1 MILAASYDWF
11 ACSLLK
17 HLPSL
22 VPAFSLLSFTTQLHR
37 HFSWMLIGVEVRNV
51 TAIFPWLW
59 IPAPVHTWPPFRDG
73 PGDIIL
79 TPSLSLSLS
88 LQVVS
93 HQFTPSPTRR
103 RWLTRDLRPRM
114 WSRRTLSWHQSAK
127 QPKRRFEYPRQRRVT
142 KLLYELTSCLQHI
155 CRLQPEM
162 PSLCFLRP
170 RIKRK
175 ILGCLLH
182 YFTPLCI
189 IQPHTVGNLL
199 RHRNLDC
206 NLK

>member
-1 MILAASYDWF
+1 MWQRYFPDYG
-11 ACSLLK
+11 SL
-17 HLPSL
+17 
-22 VPAFSLLSFTTQLHR
+22 
-37 HFSWMLIGVEVRNV
+37 
-51 TAIFPWLW
+51 
-59 IPAPVHTWPPFRDG
+59 PPFTRDLRSEMDQVTSSSR
-73 PGDIIL
+73 P
-79 TPSLSLSLS
+79 LSLSLS

>member
-22 VPAFSLLSFTTQLHR
+22 VPAFSLLSFTTQLPR

-59 IPAPVHTWPPFRDG
+59 IHAPVHTWPPFRDG

-114 WSRRTLSWHQSAK
+114 WSRRTLRWHQSAK
-127 QPKRRFEYPRQRRVT
+127 QPKRRFEYPRQRRVNKT
-142 KLLYELTSCLQHI
+142 SLRINQLPSTHLPVAARDAEFVFSAPSDQKENSRMSLALFYTSLYNSASH
-155 CRLQPEM
+155 
-162 PSLCFLRP
+162 
-170 RIKRK
+170 
-175 ILGCLLH
+175 G
-182 YFTPLCI
+182 
-189 IQPHTVGNLL
+189 G
-199 RHRNLDC
+199 
-206 NLK
+206 